1 MRIFLG
7 GKNKIVGRFSL
18 KTANMVTKRIYL
30 KNSEEALLLL
40 GRQDENIRSIEN
52 LYGVQIF
59 ARQDAGSGIFTL
71 SVRGSCAKVDKAL
84 RDIGFLHDNCR
95 GKNDI
100 IPEYAQKAETAV
112 GDYLYTSYG
121 GRIIT
126 PRSANQ
132 KKYIESIFQKDM
144 VFAIGPA
151 GTGKTFL
158 AVACALKMLR
168 NGNISKIVIT
178 RPVVEAGEK
187 LGFLPGDLYEKI
199 NPYLRPLY
207 DAFYYMLGAER
218 FRALKDDETIEIVP
232 LAYMR
237 GRTIEKAFIILDEAQ
252 NTTTEQMKM
261 FLTRM
266 GVGSKIIVSGDRTQI
281 DIASP
286 KNSGLLSAEKI
297 LKNIDEISFVHFDK
311 SDIVRHNLVKQIV
324 KAYEG
329 KNEQ

>member
-1 MRIFLG
+1 M
-7 GKNKIVGRFSL
+7 
-18 KTANMVTKRIYL
+18 ATKKIYL
-30 KNSEEALLLL
+30 KNSEEALALL
-40 GRQDENIRSIEN
+40 GKQDENIRNIEN

-59 ARQDAGSGIFTL
+59 ARQDAGSGTFVL
-71 SVRGSCAKVDKAL
+71 SVRGTDSKVGKAVRDIELL
-84 RDIGFLHDNCR
+84 RDNFR

-100 IPEYAQKAETAV
+100 IPTYVPKTGGDS
-112 GDYLYTSYG
+112 GDYLYTSYS

-132 KKYIESIFQKDM
+132 KKYIESIFNKDM

-168 NGNISKIVIT
+168 SGTISKIVLT

-207 DAFYYMLGAER
+207 DAFYYMLGADR
-218 FRALKDDETIEIVP
+218 FKALRDDETIEIVP

-266 GVGSKIIVSGDRTQI
+266 GVGSKIVISGDRTQI
-281 DIASP
+281 DIAVP
-286 KNSGLLSAEKI
+286 KKSGLLTAEKI
-297 LKNIDEISFVHFDK
+297 LKDVEDIEFVYFDK
-311 SDIVRHNLVKQIV
+311 NDIVRHKLVKYIV

-329 KNEQ
+329 KHE

>member
-1 MRIFLG
+1 MATKKIFLH
-7 GKNKIVGRFSL
+7 
-18 KTANMVTKRIYL
+18 
-30 KNSEEALLLL
+30 NSQEALALL
-40 GRQDENIRSIEN
+40 GRQDENIRNIET

-59 ARQDAGSGIFTL
+59 ARQEAGNGMFTL
-71 SVRGSCAKVDKAL
+71 SVRGNGAKVDKAVKDIELL
-84 RDIGFLHDNCR
+84 RGNFR
-95 GKNDI
+95 GENDI
-100 IPEYAQKAETAV
+100 LPAYGPKTENNA
-112 GDYLYTSYG
+112 GDYLYTSYS

-126 PRSANQ
+126 PRSSNQ
-132 KKYIESIFQKDM
+132 KKYIEAIFQKDL
-144 VFAIGPA
+144 VFAVGPA

-168 NGNISKIVIT
+168 SGNISKIVIT
-178 RPVVEAGEK
+178 RPVIEAGEK

-207 DAFYYMLGAER
+207 DAFYYMLGADR

-252 NTTTEQMKM
+252 NTTAEQMKM

-266 GVGSKIIVSGDRTQI
+266 GVGSKTVVSGDGTQI

-297 LKNIDEISFVHFDK
+297 LKKIEEIAFVYFDK
-311 SDIVRHNLVKQIV
+311 NDIVRHKLVKQIV

-329 KNEQ
+329 KNEQREQ

>member
-1 MRIFLG
+1 M
-7 GKNKIVGRFSL
+7 S
-18 KTANMVTKRIYL
+18 TKKIYL

-40 GRQDENIRSIEN
+40 GRQDENIRNIEN

-59 ARQDAGSGIFTL
+59 ARQDAGNGMFTL
-71 SVRGSCAKVDKAL
+71 SVRGRGAKVDKAIADIELL
-84 RDIGFLHDNCR
+84 RDNCR

-100 IPEYAQKAETAV
+100 ISAYASKNETDI
-112 GDYLYTSYG
+112 GNCLYTSYS

-132 KKYIESIFQKDM
+132 KKYIESIFNSDM

-158 AVACALKMLR
+158 AAACALKMLR
-168 NGNISKIVIT
+168 NGGISKIVIT

-218 FRALKDDETIEIVP
+218 FHALKDDGTIEIAP

-252 NTTTEQMKM
+252 NVTTEQMKM

-281 DIASP
+281 DISSP
-286 KNSGLLSAEKI
+286 KNSGLLSVEKI
-297 LKNIDEISFVHFDK
+297 LKNIDEISFVYFDK
-311 SDIVRHNLVKQIV
+311 SDIVRHKLVKQIV

>member
-1 MRIFLG
+1 
-7 GKNKIVGRFSL
+7 VS
-18 KTANMVTKRIYL
+18 TKKIYL
-30 KNSEEALLLL
+30 KNSEEALALL
-40 GRQDENIRSIEN
+40 GRQDENIRNIEN

-59 ARQDAGSGIFTL
+59 ARQEAGSGMFTL
-71 SVRGSCAKVDKAL
+71 SVRGSGAKVDKAVRDIELL
-84 RDIGFLHDNCR
+84 RDNFR

-100 IPEYAQKAETAV
+100 VSAYAPKAGNDS
-112 GDYLYTSYG
+112 GDYLYTSYS
-121 GRIIT
+121 GRVIT

-132 KKYIESIFQKDM
+132 KKYIESIFCKDM

-168 NGNISKIVIT
+168 NGNISKIVLT

-207 DAFYYMLGAER
+207 DAFYYMLGVDR
-218 FRALKDDETIEIVP
+218 FKALKDDETIEIVP

-266 GVGSKIIVSGDRTQI
+266 GIGSKIVVSGDRTQI

-286 KNSGLLSAEKI
+286 KNSGLLSAEKL
-297 LKNIDEISFVHFDK
+297 LKDVEDIDFVYFDK
-311 SDIVRHNLVKQIV
+311 SDIVRHKLVKQIV

-329 KNEQ
+329 KK

>member
-1 MRIFLG
+1 
-7 GKNKIVGRFSL
+7 
-18 KTANMVTKRIYL
+18 L
-30 KNSEEALLLL
+30 KNSEEALALL
-40 GRQDENIRSIEN
+40 GRQDENIRNIEN
-52 LYGVQIF
+52 LYGVRIF
-59 ARQDAGSGIFTL
+59 ARQDAGNGMFTL
-71 SVRGSCAKVDKAL
+71 SVRGSGTKIEKAL
-84 RDIGFLHDNCR
+84 RDIELLRDNFR

-100 IPEYAQKAETAV
+100 APPYASKSGGDS
-112 GDYLYTSYG
+112 GDYLYTSYS

-132 KKYIESIFQKDM
+132 KKYIDSIFQKDM

-168 NGNISKIVIT
+168 TGNISKIVIT

-207 DAFYYMLGAER
+207 DAFYYMLGTDR
-218 FRALKDDETIEIVP
+218 FKALKDDETIEIVP

-252 NTTTEQMKM
+252 NTTAEQMKM

-266 GVGSKIIVSGDRTQI
+266 GIGSKIVVSGDRTQI
-281 DIASP
+281 DIAAP
-286 KNSGLLSAEKI
+286 KNSGLLSAEKV
-297 LKNIDEISFVHFDK
+297 LKNIEDISFVYFDK
-311 SDIVRHNLVKQIV
+311 NDIVRHRLVKQIV
-324 KAYEG
+324 KSYEG
-329 KNEQ
+329 KNGKQ

>member
-1 MRIFLG
+1 M
-7 GKNKIVGRFSL
+7 
-18 KTANMVTKRIYL
+18 
-30 KNSEEALLLL
+30 LL
-40 GRQDENIRSIEN
+40 GRQDENIRKIEN

-59 ARQDAGSGIFTL
+59 ARQDAGSGMFSV
-71 SVRGSCAKVDKAL
+71 SVRGTGPKVEKAVKDIELL
-84 RDIGFLHDNCR
+84 RDNIR
-95 GKNDI
+95 GKNTI
-100 IPEYAQKAETAV
+100 FTAPSDNSN
-112 GDYLYTSYG
+112 DYLYTSYS
-121 GRIIT
+121 GRMIT

-132 KKYIESIFQKDM
+132 KEYIEAIFKKDM

-168 NGNISKIVIT
+168 QGVISKIVLT

-187 LGFLPGDLYEKI
+187 LGFLPGDLYEKV
-199 NPYLRPLY
+199 NPYLIPLY

-218 FRALKDDETIEIVP
+218 FKALKDDETIEIVP

-252 NTTTEQMKM
+252 NTTSEQMKM

-266 GVGSKIIVSGDRTQI
+266 GVGSKIIISGDKTQI
-281 DIASP
+281 DIDNP
-286 KNSGLLSAEKI
+286 KKSGLISAEKL
-297 LKNIDEISFVHFDK
+297 LKKIGDITFIYFDK
-311 SDIVRHNLVKQIV
+311 NDIVRHKLVKEIV

-329 KNEQ
+329 KNE

>member
-1 MRIFLG
+1 MATKKIFLH
-7 GKNKIVGRFSL
+7 
-18 KTANMVTKRIYL
+18 
-30 KNSEEALLLL
+30 NSQEALALL
-40 GRQDENIRSIEN
+40 GRQDENIRNIEN

-59 ARQDAGSGIFTL
+59 ARQEAGNGMFTL
-71 SVRGSCAKVDKAL
+71 SVRGNGAKVDKAVKDIELL
-84 RDIGFLHDNCR
+84 RGNFR
-95 GKNDI
+95 GENNILPTYGLKTENN
-100 IPEYAQKAETAV
+100 A
-112 GDYLYTSYG
+112 GDYLYTSYS

-126 PRSANQ
+126 PRSSNQ
-132 KKYIESIFQKDM
+132 KKYIEAIFQKDL
-144 VFAIGPA
+144 VFAVGPA

-168 NGNISKIVIT
+168 SGNISKIVIT
-178 RPVVEAGEK
+178 RPVIEAGEK

-207 DAFYYMLGAER
+207 DAFYYMLGADR
-218 FRALKDDETIEIVP
+218 FKALKDDETIEIVP

-252 NTTTEQMKM
+252 NTTAEQMKM

-266 GVGSKIIVSGDRTQI
+266 GVGSKTVVSGDGTQI
-281 DIASP
+281 DIAPP

-297 LKNIDEISFVHFDK
+297 LKKIEEIAFVYFDK
-311 SDIVRHNLVKQIV
+311 NDIVRHKLVKQIV

-329 KNEQ
+329 KNER

>member
-1 MRIFLG
+1 M
-7 GKNKIVGRFSL
+7 
-18 KTANMVTKRIYL
+18 ATKKIYL
-30 KNSEEALLLL
+30 NNSEEALMLL
-40 GRQDENIRSIEN
+40 GRQDENIRNIEN
-52 LYGVQIF
+52 SYGVQIF
-59 ARQDAGSGIFTL
+59 ARQDAGNGIFTI
-71 SVRGSCAKVDKAL
+71 SVRGNGPKVDKAVRDIELL
-84 RDIGFLHDNCR
+84 RDDIR
-95 GKNDI
+95 GSNGSAAAASAPKDGD
-100 IPEYAQKAETAV
+100 A
-112 GDYLYTSYG
+112 GDYLYTSYS
-121 GRIIT
+121 GRMIT

-132 KKYIESIFQKDM
+132 KKYIESIFKKDM

-168 NGNISKIVIT
+168 QGSISKIVIT

-207 DAFYYMLGAER
+207 DAFYYLLGADR
-218 FRALKDDETIEIVP
+218 FKALKDDETIEIVP

-266 GVGSKIIVSGDRTQI
+266 GIGSKIIVSGDRTQI
-281 DIASP
+281 DIAVP
-286 KNSGLLSAEKI
+286 QKSGLLSAEKI
-297 LKNIDEISFVHFDK
+297 LKNIADISFVYFDK
-311 SDIVRHNLVKQIV
+311 NDIVRHKLVKEVV
-324 KAYEG
+324 KAYESN
-329 KNEQ
+329 KE

>member
-1 MRIFLG
+1 M
-7 GKNKIVGRFSL
+7 
-18 KTANMVTKRIYL
+18 ATKKIYL
-30 KNSEEALLLL
+30 NNSEEALALL
-40 GRQDENIRSIEN
+40 GNKDENIRKIEN

-59 ARQDAGSGIFTL
+59 ARQDAGSGVFTI
-71 SVRGSCAKVDKAL
+71 SVRGSGPKADKAVREIEFL
-84 RDIGFLHDNCR
+84 RDNARGLNCVLPVYSQ
-95 GKNDI
+95 KNDSSSN
-100 IPEYAQKAETAV
+100 
-112 GDYLYTSYG
+112 DYLYTSYS
-121 GRIIT
+121 GRMIT
-126 PRSANQ
+126 PRSNNQ
-132 KKYIESIFQKDM
+132 KKYIEAIFKDDM

-168 NGNISKIVIT
+168 QGSISKIVLT

-218 FRALKDDETIEIVP
+218 FKALKDDETIEIVP

-252 NTTTEQMKM
+252 NTTSEQMKM

-266 GVGSKIIVSGDRTQI
+266 GIGSKIIVSGDKTQI

-286 KNSGLLSAEKI
+286 KQSGLISAEKI
-297 LKNIDEISFVHFDK
+297 LKTIDAISFVYFDK
-311 SDIVRHNLVKQIV
+311 NDIVRHKLVKDIV

-329 KNEQ
+329 KTADA